1 MNLNSLSCA
10 TKLIPISEVI
20 LLPDE
25 TDTRDIKTIA
35 QWCIDYLCNPHTDL
49 GRSGVVCPF
58 SPTSMKKETFWI
70 TEVKTKGMTEDKIK
84 KHILNLLN
92 LFLDKEPR
100 TGDSTQFKTIV
111 SIWSDI
117 SPEENIARLHHEMK
131 PLFLRNGLML
141 GEFFNLCSK
150 GGLRNPNFKP
160 LRSPVPLLVV
170 REMLEFDIAFLSES
184 KEHVSEYIRKY
195 GEKGFIAIEKMLNNK
210 KIELGEKQI
219 SVLKSF
225 L

>member
-1 MNLNSLSCA
+1 
-10 TKLIPISEVI
+10 
-20 LLPDE
+20 
-25 TDTRDIKTIA
+25 
-35 QWCIDYLCNPHTDL
+35 
-49 GRSGVVCPF
+49 
-58 SPTSMKKETFWI
+58 
-70 TEVKTKGMTEDKIK
+70 
-84 KHILNLLN
+84 
-92 LFLDKEPR
+92 
-100 TGDSTQFKTIV
+100 
-111 SIWSDI
+111 
-117 SPEENIARLHHEMK
+117 
-131 PLFLRNGLML
+131 ML